1 MFKTITTLPTVFAA
15 CALLTLPTAVHAAD
29 GKVEITGSITA
40 NTCEITTGTGGV
52 HTVTLPT
59 VMETTLNEAG
69 KTAGRTPFTVQL
81 ANCSPNSGNVA
92 LYFEP
97 GTNTDMATGRLSN
110 TGTATG
116 VQVGLLNDDMQ
127 QIQLNQPSSGQNSQ
141 NSQTV
146 SIASGSATLNYFA
159 EYYATGA
166 AGAKAGSVNTST
178 FFSIVY
184 P

>member
-1 MFKTITTLPTVFAA
+1 MPLKSN
-15 CALLTLPTAVHAAD
+15 AAD
-29 GKVEITGSITA
+29 GEVRISGTITA
-40 NTCEITTGTGGV
+40 NTCDITTGTGGV

-59 VMETTLNEAG
+59 VMARTLSEAG
-69 KTAGRTPFTVQL
+69 KTAGRTPFTVEL
-81 ANCSPNSGNVA
+81 VNCSPDSGDVA

-97 GTNTDMATGRLSN
+97 GANTDMANGRLNN
-110 TGTATG
+110 TGAATG
-116 VQVGLLNDDMQ
+116 VQVGLLNGSMVP
-127 QIQLNQPSSGQNSQ
+127 IELNQSSASLQ

-146 SIASGSATLNYFA
+146 SIASGSATLSYFA

-166 AGAKAGSVNTST
+166 AGAGSVSTST

>member
-1 MFKTITTLPTVFAA
+1 MFKKLRSLPVLFAA
-15 CALLTLPTAVHAAD
+15 CALLALPLASNAAD
-29 GKVEITGSITA
+29 GEVQITGTITA
-40 NTCEITTGTGGV
+40 NTCDITTGTGGV

-59 VMETTLNEAG
+59 VMASALNGAG
-69 KTAGRTPFTVQL
+69 ETAGRTSFTVEL
-81 ANCSPNSGNVA
+81 ANCSPDSGDVA
-92 LYFEP
+92 LYFEQ
-97 GTNTDMATGRLSN
+97 GANTDMTTGRLSN

-116 VQVGLLNDDMQ
+116 VQVGLLNGSMVP
-127 QIQLNQPSSGQNSQ
+127 IELNQSSASLQ

-166 AGAKAGSVNTST
+166 AQAGSVSTST

>member
-1 MFKTITTLPTVFAA
+1 MVKKTTILPVLFAA
-15 CALLTLPTAVHAAD
+15 CASLALPLASNAAD
-29 GKVEITGSITA
+29 GEVQIKGTINT
-40 NTCEITTGTGGV
+40 NTCDITTGTGGV

-59 VMETTLNEAG
+59 VMASALSEAG

-97 GTNTDMATGRLSN
+97 GTNTDMATGRLKN
-110 TGTATG
+110 IDNATA
-116 VQVGLLNDDMQ
+116 VQVGLLNDSMQ
-127 QIQLNQPSSGQNSQ
+127 QIQLNQPFSGQS
-141 NSQTV
+141 SQTV

-166 AGAKAGSVNTST
+166 AGAGTVSTST

>member
-1 MFKTITTLPTVFAA
+1 MFKKIRPLPILFAA
-15 CALLTLPTAVHAAD
+15 CALLALPLVSHAVD
-29 GKVEITGSITA
+29 GEVQISGTITA
-40 NTCEITTGTGGV
+40 NTCDITTGSLGV

-59 VMETTLNEAG
+59 VMASTLDADG

-81 ANCSPNSGNVA
+81 ANCSPDSGNVA

-110 TGTATG
+110 TGDATG
-116 VQVGLLNDDMQ
+116 VQVSLLNESMELIELD
-127 QIQLNQPSSGQNSQ
+127 QPFSGQNSQ
-141 NSQTV
+141 TV
-146 SIASGSATLNYFA
+146 PIVTGSATLNYFA

-166 AGAKAGSVNTST
+166 AGAGTVNTST

>member
-1 MFKTITTLPTVFAA
+1 MFKKIRPLPILFAA
-15 CALLTLPTAVHAAD
+15 CALLALPLASNAAD
-29 GKVEITGSITA
+29 GEVEITGNITA

-59 VMETTLNEAG
+59 VMASALNGAG

-97 GTNTDMATGRLSN
+97 GANTDMASGRLNN
-110 TGTATG
+110 TGAATG
-116 VQVGLLNDDMQ
+116 VQVGLLNASME
-127 QIQLNQPSSGQNSQ
+127 QIQLNQPFSSQ

-146 SIASGSATLNYFA
+146 AITSGSATLNYFA
-159 EYYATGA
+159 EYHATGA
-166 AGAKAGSVNTST
+166 AGAGIVETST
-178 FFSIVY
+178 LFSIVY

>member
-1 MFKTITTLPTVFAA
+1 MFKQLTPLPVLFAA
-15 CALLTLPTAVHAAD
+15 CALLTLPLKSNAAD
-29 GKVEITGSITA
+29 GEVRISGTITA
-40 NTCEITTGTGGV
+40 NTCDITTGTGGV

-59 VMETTLNEAG
+59 VMARTLSEAG
-69 KTAGRTPFTVQL
+69 KTAGRTPFTVAL
-81 ANCSPNSGNVA
+81 VNCSPDSGDVA

-97 GTNTDMATGRLSN
+97 GANTDMATGRLKN
-110 TGTATG
+110 TSAATATG
-116 VQVGLLNDDMQ
+116 VQVGLLNGSMVP
-127 QIQLNQPSSGQNSQ
+127 IELNQSSASLQ

-166 AGAKAGSVNTST
+166 AGAGSVSTST

>member
-1 MFKTITTLPTVFAA
+1 MFKKIRPLPILFAA
-15 CALLTLPTAVHAAD
+15 CALLALPLASNAAD
-29 GKVEITGSITA
+29 GKVEITGAITA
-40 NTCEITTGTGGV
+40 NTCKITTGTGGV

-59 VMETTLNEAG
+59 VMTRTLSEAG

-81 ANCSPNSGNVA
+81 AECSPDSGNVA

-97 GTNTDMATGRLSN
+97 GANTDMATGRLKN
-110 TGTATG
+110 TSAATATD
-116 VQVGLLNDDMQ
+116 VQVGLLNDSMQ
-127 QIQLNQPSSGQNSQ
+127 QIQLNQPFSGQ

-166 AGAKAGSVNTST
+166 AGAGAGDVITST

>member
-1 MFKTITTLPTVFAA
+1 MFKKLRSLPVLFAA
-15 CALLTLPTAVHAAD
+15 CALLALPLASNAAD
-29 GKVEITGSITA
+29 GEVQITGTITA
-40 NTCEITTGTGGV
+40 NTCDITTGSGGL

-59 VMETTLNEAG
+59 VMASTLSGAG
-69 KTAGRTPFTVQL
+69 ETAGRTPFTVQL
-81 ANCSPNSGNVA
+81 ENCSPNSGNVA

-97 GTNTDMATGRLSN
+97 GTDTDMTTGRLSN
-110 TGTATG
+110 NSGTAPD
-116 VQVGLLNDDMQ
+116 VQVGLLNGSMVP
-127 QIQLNQPSSGQNSQ
+127 IELNQSSASLQ

-166 AGAKAGSVNTST
+166 AGAGTVSTST
-178 FFSIVY
+178 LFSIVY

>member
-1 MFKTITTLPTVFAA
+1 MFKKLRPLPVLFAA
-15 CALLTLPTAVHAAD
+15 CALLALPLASNASD
-29 GKVEITGSITA
+29 GEVQITGNITT
-40 NTCEITTGTGGV
+40 NTCLITTGSGGE

-59 VMETTLNEAG
+59 VMASALNGAG

-81 ANCSPNSGNVA
+81 ASCVPDSGNVA

-97 GTNTDMATGRLSN
+97 GVNTDMATGRLIN
-110 TGTATG
+110 TGAASE
-116 VQVGLLNDDMQ
+116 VQVRLLNDVMVP
-127 QIQLNQPSSGQNSQ
+127 IELNQSTALLQK
-141 NSQTV
+141 SQTV
-146 SIASGSATLNYFA
+146 SIESGSATLNYFA

-166 AGAKAGSVNTST
+166 AGTGSVNTST

>member
-1 MFKTITTLPTVFAA
+1 MFKKIRPLPILFAA
-15 CALLTLPTAVHAAD
+15 CALLALPLASNASD
-29 GKVEITGSITA
+29 GEVRITGTITA
-40 NTCEITTGTGGV
+40 NTCNITTGAAGL

-59 VMETTLNEAG
+59 VMASALNAAG
-69 KTAGRTPFTVQL
+69 KTAGRTPFTVEL
-81 ANCSPNSGNVA
+81 ASCSPESGNVA

-97 GTNTDMATGRLSN
+97 GANTDMASGRLNN
-110 TGTATG
+110 TGAATG
-116 VQVGLLNDDMQ
+116 VQVGLLNGSMVP
-127 QIQLNQPSSGQNSQ
+127 IELNQSTALLQK
-141 NSQTV
+141 SQTV

-166 AGAKAGSVNTST
+166 AGVGDVITST

>member
-1 MFKTITTLPTVFAA
+1 MFKKLRPLPVLFAA
-15 CALLTLPTAVHAAD
+15 CALLALPLASNAAD
-29 GKVEITGSITA
+29 GEVQITGTITA
-40 NTCEITTGTGGV
+40 NTCDITTGTGGV

-59 VMETTLNEAG
+59 VMASTLSDAG
-69 KTAGRTPFTVQL
+69 ETAGRTPFTVQL
-81 ANCSPNSGNVA
+81 ANCSPDSGNVA

-116 VQVGLLNDDMQ
+116 VQVGLLNGSMVP
-127 QIQLNQPSSGQNSQ
+127 IELNQSSASLQ

-166 AGAKAGSVNTST
+166 AGAGSVSTST

>member
-1 MFKTITTLPTVFAA
+1 MFKKITTLPVLFAA
-15 CALLTLPTAVHAAD
+15 CGLLTLPLKSNAAD
-29 GKVEITGSITA
+29 GEVQITGTITA
-40 NTCEITTGTGGV
+40 NTCDITTGTGGV

-59 VMETTLNEAG
+59 VMEITLNAAG

-81 ANCSPNSGNVA
+81 GNCSPNSGNVA

-97 GTNTDMATGRLSN
+97 GTYTDMATGRLSN
-110 TGTATG
+110 TGAATG
-116 VQVGLLNDDMQ
+116 VQVGLLNGSMQ
-127 QIQLNQPSSGQNSQ
+127 QIRLNQPFSDQ

-146 SIASGSATLNYFA
+146 PIVTGSATLNYFA

-166 AGAKAGSVNTST
+166 AQAGSVSTST

>member
-1 MFKTITTLPTVFAA
+1 MFKKIRPLPILFAA
-15 CALLTLPTAVHAAD
+15 CALLALPLASNAAD
-29 GKVEITGSITA
+29 GQVEITGTITA
-40 NTCEITTGTGGV
+40 NTCNITTGNAGL

-59 VMETTLNEAG
+59 VMTRTLSEAG

-81 ANCSPNSGNVA
+81 AECSPISGNVA

-97 GTNTDMATGRLSN
+97 GANTDMATGRLSN

-116 VQVGLLNDDMQ
+116 VQVGLLNDSMQ
-127 QIQLNQPSSGQNSQ
+127 QIQLNQPFSGQ

-159 EYYATGA
+159 EYYATVA
-166 AGAKAGSVNTST
+166 AQAGSVSTST

>member
-1 MFKTITTLPTVFAA
+1 MFKKLRPLPVLFAA
-15 CALLTLPTAVHAAD
+15 CALLALPLASNAAD
-29 GKVEITGSITA
+29 GEVQITGTITA
-40 NTCEITTGTGGV
+40 NTCDITTGTGGV

-59 VMETTLNEAG
+59 VMASALSDAG
-69 KTAGRTPFTVQL
+69 ETAGRTPFTVQL
-81 ANCSPNSGNVA
+81 ANCSPDSGNVA

-116 VQVGLLNDDMQ
+116 VQVGLLNGSMVP
-127 QIQLNQPSSGQNSQ
+127 IELNQSSASLQ

-146 SIASGSATLNYFA
+146 SIAGGSATLNYFA
-159 EYYATGA
+159 EYYATGPGQ
-166 AGAKAGSVNTST
+166 AGVGSVITST